1 MPAVHPGGPK
11 SISEAWFAYAAEQ
24 YCGLDKTQAQI
35 RTLHADTAM
44 STVMTEAAPART
56 AGFWKTDDAWA
67 VCIGLALVALAGL
80 LFAGGSSLAWLAVT
94 PPKWTRFGQLAAHF
108 VAAAPRYA
116 AQFALWLVLVSGAL
130 AALGYRL
137 RRTVPAFALIYAL
150 SVVIFAAGQWASAVT
165 YNLEPP
171 LLALAA
177 GLVITNLGLLPRSLD
192 EGFRVEFYIKLGVVL
207 LGATLPFSL
216 LIWAGPVAL
225 LQASIVSVVTFGVI
239 FAAARLLGLDP
250 RLASV
255 LGVGGAVCGV
265 SAAIAIAAAVGA
277 RRQDAAVVISIV
289 ILWAIVMIF
298 ALPFAAAG
306 LGLPAGVG
314 GAWIGTS
321 EFADAAGF
329 AAAQA
334 YGGIA
339 AHLPGAPAG
348 AAEQSVAAFTLM
360 KVVGRD
366 VWIGL
371 WALILSVVATLRWEE
386 TGITHRAGAGEIWR
400 RFPKFVIGF
409 LLASIAVTLIAQG
422 VGHAA
427 FVKSATPAVVAP
439 LKNLRSWAFA
449 FGFLCIG
456 LTTRVRDLAGIGL
469 RPMAAFSAG
478 VVVNVLLG
486 LALSATV
493 FGAYWAHL
501 GQ

>member
-1 MPAVHPGGPK
+1 
-11 SISEAWFAYAAEQ
+11 
-24 YCGLDKTQAQI
+24 
-35 RTLHADTAM
+35 M
-44 STVMTEAAPART
+44 STVVTQAAPART

-67 VCIGLALVALAGL
+67 VAIGLALVALGAL
-80 LFAGGSSLAWLAVT
+80 LFASGSSLAWLAVT
-94 PPKWTRFGQLAAHF
+94 PPKWTSFGQLVDHF
-108 VAAAPRYA
+108 IAAAPRYV
-116 AQFALWLVLVSGAL
+116 AQFVLWLALVSVAL
-130 AALGYRL
+130 AALGYQL
-137 RRTVPAFALIYAL
+137 RRTVPAFVLIYVL

-177 GLVITNLGLLPRSLD
+177 GLVVANLGILPRSLD
-192 EGFRVEFYIKLGVVL
+192 DGFRVEFYIKLGVVL

-225 LQASIVSVVTFGVI
+225 LQASIVSIVTFLVI
-239 FAAARLLGLDP
+239 FWVARWLGLDP
-250 RLASV
+250 RLACV

-339 AHLPGAPAG
+339 AHVPGAPAG

-371 WALILSVVATLRWEE
+371 WALILSVVATLRWED
-386 TGITHRAGAGEIWR
+386 TGITPHRAGAGEIWR
-400 RFPKFVIGF
+400 RFPKFVLGF

-427 FVKSATPAVVAP
+427 FAKTATPALVTP

-486 LALSATV
+486 LALSAAV